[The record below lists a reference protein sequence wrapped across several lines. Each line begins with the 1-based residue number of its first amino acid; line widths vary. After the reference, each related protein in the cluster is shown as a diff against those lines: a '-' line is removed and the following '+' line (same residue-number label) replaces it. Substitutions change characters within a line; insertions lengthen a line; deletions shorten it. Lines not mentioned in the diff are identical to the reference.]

1 MFADVHTSSTT
12 VYIINPLVSDGKVK
26 VQFLSDCWVVFV
38 FWRKHNRQHDL
49 MYYVSIMLTL
59 FQHPYLCLQESVFMM
74 FFHYPK
80 ATVVKGERVLDETEH
95 TMELMLNW

>member
-12 VYIINPLVSDGKVK
+12 VYIISPLVSDGKVK